1 MRIRGYEKNKPI
13 VGVIDWLIIASAVV
27 QLIFSVLS
35 VVFDDY
41 GICEIIFFNLY
52 VLWALLICFTVF
64 NNLNRHFLL
73 FAFYAC
79 FFIFLMGQKVV
90 KYIEGEPFYNTLTF
104 VLTTLSP
111 RQYVTFNNSMYLSLL
126 FSYVGYRL
134 FRRYRLPSDK
144 QMEIPRL
151 NPYEQV
157 NRKNNIFILK
167 VLTVATF
174 ACAVAMQLMIVI
186 AKKDLSY
193 TEGYTVNVDVPTI
206 LKIGNYL
213 FMGAVL
219 LLLSCNPTKWERIT
233 ALLMFFVVQG
243 GVQLLQG
250 RRIMVAQ
257 TALFI
262 VWYAFTFSKAYK
274 REFKYINLVKII
286 LLGVFLMLIFYFVE
300 ASRSDSASGGK
311 GIFAMLRDFIVST
324 GGSDSTIANVIDK
337 GDLFPKSAI
346 EHVFSPLKEAF
357 TNNAVFK
364 KVLSLFGVATSE
376 SVGQGVE
383 YLKQT
388 DSFEHWLS
396 YIVSP
401 ELYVSGHGMG
411 SSYVAEVWFVSGL
424 GGVAVT
430 GLCLGAIIGRIST
443 VNLQS
448 KKIYL
453 SAIALF
459 FAYKLTGFPRSG
471 IFSWLSDFIYLMAS
485 FVLFKVFSY
494 LFNFPPR
501 VVKRGNV
508 AEQTPAVEGGGNE

>member
-13 VGVIDWLIIASAVV
+13 VGVIDWLIIASVV
-27 QLIFSVLS
+27 LQLIFSVLS
-35 VVFDDY
+35 GVFDDY
-41 GICEIIFFNLY
+41 GYCEIIFFNLY
-52 VLWALLICFTVF
+52 VLWLLLICFTIF
-64 NNLNRHFLL
+64 NNLNKHFLL
-73 FAFYAC
+73 FTFYAC

-90 KYIEGEPFYNTLTF
+90 KYIEGEPFYTTLTF

-111 RQYVTFNNSMYLSLL
+111 RQYVTFNNCMYLSLL

-134 FRRYRLPSDK
+134 FRRYRLPSDE
-144 QMEIPRL
+144 QMEIPLL

-157 NRKNNIFILK
+157 NRKNNIFILRI
-167 VLTVATF
+167 LTVVTF
-174 ACAVAMQLMIVI
+174 ACAVAMQLMIVL

-213 FMGAVL
+213 FMGMVL
-219 LLLSCNPTKWERIT
+219 LLLSSNPTKWERIT

-274 REFKYINLVKII
+274 REFRYINLVKII
-286 LLGVFLMLIFYFVE
+286 LLGVGLMVLFYFVE
-300 ASRSDSASGGK
+300 AMRSESGGSA
-311 GIFAMLRDFIVST
+311 GGLLGMLKDFITST

-337 GDLFPKSAI
+337 GDQFPKSAF

-357 TNNAVFK
+357 TNNAFFK
-364 KVLSLFGVATSE
+364 KILSLFGVATPE
-376 SVGQGVE
+376 SVGQGLE

-388 DSFEHWLS
+388 DSFSQWLS
-396 YIVSP
+396 YIVNP

-424 GGVAVT
+424 GGVAVA

-448 KKIYL
+448 KKVYF

-471 IFSWLSDFIYLMAS
+471 LFSWLSDFIYLMAS

-494 LFNFPPR
+494 LFTFPPR
-501 VVKRGNV
+501 VVKRGEV
-508 AEQTPAVEGGGNE
+508 SQPTSKVEGDSNE

>member
-1 MRIRGYEKNKPI
+1 MKTRGYEKNKPI
-13 VGVIDWLIIASAVV
+13 VGVIDWLIIASAVL

-35 VVFDDY
+35 GIFDDY
-41 GICEIIFFNLY
+41 GYCEVMFFNLY
-52 VLWALLICFTVF
+52 VLWILLVCFTLF
-64 NNLNRHFLL
+64 DNLNKHFLL

-134 FRRYRLPSDK
+134 FRRYRLPSAK

-157 NRKNNIFILK
+157 NNKNNKTILK
-167 VLTVATF
+167 LFTVVTF
-174 ACAVAMQLMIVI
+174 ACAVAMQLMIVF

-206 LKIGNYL
+206 LKIGNFL
-213 FMGAVL
+213 FMGMVL
-219 LLLSCNPTKWERIT
+219 LLLSSNPTKWERIT

-262 VWYAFTFSKAYK
+262 IWYAFTFSKAYK

-286 LLGVFLMLIFYFVE
+286 ILGIGLMVLFYIVEEMRSQGDDSGKGLLGMLKE
-300 ASRSDSASGGK
+300 
-311 GIFAMLRDFIVST
+311 FITST

-337 GDLFPKSAI
+337 GDQFPKSPI
-346 EHVFSPLKEAF
+346 EHVFSPLIEAF
-357 TNNAVFK
+357 TNNAFFK
-364 KVLSLFGVATSE
+364 KILAILGIATPE
-376 SVGQGVE
+376 SVGQGLE

-388 DSFEHWLS
+388 DSFSQWLS
-396 YIVSP
+396 YIVNP

-411 SSYVAEVWFVSGL
+411 TSYIAEVLFVSGL
-424 GGVAVT
+424 GGVVVT

-448 KKIYL
+448 KNLYL
-453 SAIALF
+453 SAIAMF
-459 FAYKLTGFPRSG
+459 FAYKLTGFPRG
-471 IFSWLSDFIYLMAS
+471 GLVSWFADFIYIAAS

-494 LFNFPPR
+494 LFTYPSS
-501 VVKRGNV
+501 VVKRANQIQ
-508 AEQTPAVEGGGNE
+508 AQSSEETKDE